1 MQTFLQHA
9 QKLGELRLFDLQFAN
24 HMLRINGSE
33 TAELLL
39 AAALVSNRLAQGD
52 TCLALD
58 TVKDSPLYK
67 SSELRSVR
75 QKLPAVN
82 KWRQV
87 LLEQKVVAE
96 VIDKGETETATQQ
109 LSPLLLDK
117 SNRLYLA
124 RYWELEQSLIQS
136 VQTMLERLRPDID
149 KARLRQ
155 LLDTLFKHSDTP
167 DWQKVS
173 VATACLSNFCVITGG
188 PGTGKTYTV
197 AALLSALVSLGISAN
212 KIALAAPT
220 GKAAARLTQS
230 IQNTLAT
237 DPEKFSLSEAQF
249 EAVTL
254 HSLLGVRFDRVNPYH
269 NKDMPLPHDVII
281 IDEASMIDLPMMAR
295 TFDAIAPD
303 AKIVLL
309 GDKDQLHSVESGMV
323 LGDLC
328 GGRAQAELGCDE
340 PGGAIADHIVYLH
353 KSHRVKDDGGIGKL
367 SAAVN
372 AGDADQAIELLK
384 ASATASLML
393 LPHSPE
399 SMTKVLGDYVIPPY
413 AEISTATSPAMA
425 LAKMSETGVL

>member
-109 LSPLLLDK
+109 LRPLLLDK

-136 VQTMLERLRPDID
+136 VQTMLERPRPDID

-188 PGTGKTYTV
+188 PGTGKTYT
-197 AALLSALVSLGISAN
+197 
-212 KIALAAPT
+212 
-220 GKAAARLTQS
+220 
-230 IQNTLAT
+230 
-237 DPEKFSLSEAQF
+237 
-249 EAVTL
+249 
-254 HSLLGVRFDRVNPYH
+254 
-269 NKDMPLPHDVII
+269 
-281 IDEASMIDLPMMAR
+281 
-295 TFDAIAPD
+295 
-303 AKIVLL
+303 
-309 GDKDQLHSVESGMV
+309 
-323 LGDLC
+323 
-328 GGRAQAELGCDE
+328 
-340 PGGAIADHIVYLH
+340 
-353 KSHRVKDDGGIGKL
+353 
-367 SAAVN
+367 
-372 AGDADQAIELLK
+372 
-384 ASATASLML
+384 
-393 LPHSPE
+393 
-399 SMTKVLGDYVIPPY
+399 
-413 AEISTATSPAMA
+413 
-425 LAKMSETGVL
+425 